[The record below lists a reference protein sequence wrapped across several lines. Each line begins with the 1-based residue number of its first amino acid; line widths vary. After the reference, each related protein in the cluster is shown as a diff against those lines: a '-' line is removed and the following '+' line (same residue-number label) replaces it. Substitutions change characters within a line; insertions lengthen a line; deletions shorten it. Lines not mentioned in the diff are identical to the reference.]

1 MYGVKMKGIGKAIPE
16 FKLSNHDLAEFI
28 DTSDEWIQTRTGISS
43 RHISTGETTTDLAVL
58 AGQSALIDGDIEP
71 EEIDLVIVATVT
83 PDSTMPSTACAAAKR
98 MGIKKA
104 TCFDLSAA
112 CSGFIFA
119 SEIAVS
125 FIRQGNYKKALVIGA
140 EVFSKVLNW
149 EDRSTCVLFA
159 DGAGAAVYTRSE
171 QDQILN
177 IVTASDGGGSDLITL
192 PVLTKSNR
200 FNPNEVS
207 EAYMYMDGR
216 EVYKF
221 ATTEVPKNILD
232 VLEGT
237 NYTAN
242 DIDWFILH
250 QANARIM
257 DSIAKK
263 LQVDKEKF
271 FKNMDSHGNTSAAS
285 IPMALA
291 DVKEQFKPGD
301 KIILSGFGAGLTWGS
316 IFMIW

>member
-177 IVTASDGGGSDLITL
+177 IVTASDGEGSDLITL